1 MDHGW
6 EEQGG
11 QDVTDQ
17 MDHRVPG
24 DPPPGEVATEREDD
38 AHRGVEVGPGHLPM
52 GRMMA
57 MTIIPGATTAAVRP
71 TVPGKAF
78 AIIPP
83 PAATNTSRNVP
94 KSSAHSRRHS

>member
-1 MDHGW
+1 MK
-6 EEQGG
+6 
-11 QDVTDQ
+11 
-17 MDHRVPG
+17 
-24 DPPPGEVATEREDD
+24 
-38 AHRGVEVGPGHLPM
+38 
-52 GRMMA
+52 RMMA